1 MAFGSLRELYYKN
14 HKTDVMKRLPQINF
28 KRLIKKEAC
37 SILND
42 IIKATDASISIQ
54 DRDYRILIGD
64 DDHRL
69 LGGYP
74 IEVSGEVIGWVSG
87 GDKAPSVAAL
97 LNYLADKEL
106 EKKILGREALD
117 KYKEINLLYNISE
130 KIATSLDLEE
140 VARLIIDEARRS
152 ITATGASVMLL
163 NEQTERLEIVSAFG
177 KQYAEKANLRTGDGI
192 AGNVILYGNAEIVN
206 DVLADPRYIDRKNGI
221 RSMICAPLKTKDR
234 SIGVINM
241 SSDEPVFYKAAD
253 LKLLTTLASQAA
265 SAIENAIL
273 HKKKL
278 NEERIKSNLE
288 RYVASQIVDIILDA
302 KGDISLDSE
311 MRNIAILF
319 SDIRGFTSTCENLAP
334 KKIVKHLNE
343 YFTQM
348 VEVIFNN
355 KGTVNKFV
363 GDMIVALF
371 GAPAYLSNN
380 EKQAVQAAIEMQKCI
395 RSKSNSWIKDHFN
408 TGIGINSG
416 DVVVGNIGS
425 PQHMD
430 YTAIGDEVNVASRIQ
445 SIAKGGQILVSRN
458 IYESTTD
465 YFQFRSIGSIKVK
478 GKKRSVELFE
488 VLY

>member
-1 MAFGSLRELYYKN
+1 
-14 HKTDVMKRLPQINF
+14 V
-28 KRLIKKEAC
+28 
-37 SILND
+37 
-42 IIKATDASISIQ
+42 
-54 DRDYRILIGD
+54 
-64 DDHRL
+64 
-69 LGGYP
+69 
-74 IEVSGEVIGWVSG
+74 
-87 GDKAPSVAAL
+87 
-97 LNYLADKEL
+97 
-106 EKKILGREALD
+106 
-117 KYKEINLLYNISE
+117 INLSSE
-130 KIATSLDLEE
+130 
-140 VARLIIDEARRS
+140 
-152 ITATGASVMLL
+152 
-163 NEQTERLEIVSAFG
+163 
-177 KQYAEKANLRTGDGI
+177 
-192 AGNVILYGNAEIVN
+192 
-206 DVLADPRYIDRKNGI
+206 
-221 RSMICAPLKTKDR
+221 
-234 SIGVINM
+234 
-241 SSDEPVFYKAAD
+241 EPVFYRAAD

-265 SAIENAIL
+265 SVIENAIL

-288 RYVASQIVDIILDA
+288 RYVASQIVDIILDS

-334 KKIVKHLNE
+334 KKIVKYLNE

-348 VEVIFNN
+348 VEVIFDN

-371 GAPAYLSNN
+371 GAPATLSNN
-380 EKQAVQAAIEMQKCI
+380 EKQAVQAAIEMQKHL
-395 RSKSNSWIKDHFN
+395 RSTPNSWIRDHFN

-458 IYESTTD
+458 IYNSTTD
-465 YFQFRSIGSIKVK
+465 CFQFRSIGSLRVK
-478 GKKRSVELFE
+478 GKKRSIEIFE

>member
-1 MAFGSLRELYYKN
+1 MR
-14 HKTDVMKRLPQINF
+14 KTDGIKQMPAITL
-28 KRLIKKEAC
+28 KRLIKKGAY
-37 SILND
+37 SVLND
-42 IIKATDASISIQ
+42 IIKATGATITIQ
-54 DRDYRILIGD
+54 DRDYRILMGD
-64 DDHRL
+64 DDKRL

-74 IEVSGEVIGWVSG
+74 VELSGEVIGWVSG
-87 GDKAPSVAAL
+87 GDKASTVATL
-97 LNYLADKEL
+97 LTYLADKEL
-106 EKKILGREALD
+106 ERKTLGREALD

-130 KIATSLDLEE
+130 KIAASLDLKE
-140 VARLIIDEARRS
+140 VARLIIEEARRS

-163 NEQTERLEIVSAFG
+163 NEQTKRLEIVSAFG
-177 KQYAEKANLRTGDGI
+177 KQYAEKANLTAGDGI
-192 AGNVILYGNAEIVN
+192 AGNVLLHGNAEIVN
-206 DVLADPRYIDRKNGI
+206 DVHSDPRYIDGTNGI
-221 RSMICAPLKTKDR
+221 KSMICAPLKTKNR

-253 LKLLTTLASQAA
+253 LKLLTILASQAA

-278 NEERIKSNLE
+278 KEERIKSNLE
-288 RYVASQIVDIILDA
+288 RYVASQIVDIIMED

-319 SDIRGFTSTCENLAP
+319 SDIRGFTSTCEDLAP
-334 KKIVKHLNE
+334 KDVVGYLND

-348 VEVIFNN
+348 VDVIFAQD
-355 KGTVNKFV
+355 GTVNKFV

-395 RSKSNSWIKDHFN
+395 KSTPDSWIGNHFD

-430 YTAIGDEVNVASRIQ
+430 YTAIGDEVNVASRLQ
-445 SIAKGGQILVSRN
+445 SIAKGGQVLVSRSV
-458 IYESTTD
+458 YDSTMD
-465 YFQFRSIGSIKVK
+465 FFEFRSMGSIKVK
-478 GKKRSVELFE
+478 GKKRAIELFE
-488 VLY
+488 VIY

>member
-1 MAFGSLRELYYKN
+1 MKEIPTISL
-14 HKTDVMKRLPQINF
+14 
-28 KRLIKKEAC
+28 KRLIQKRAG
-37 SILND
+37 SILSE

-54 DRDYRILIGD
+54 DRDYRVLIGD
-64 DDHRL
+64 DHQGL

-74 IEVSGEVIGWVSG
+74 VEVSGEVIGWVSG
-87 GDKAPSVAAL
+87 GDKAASVAAL
-97 LNYLADKEL
+97 LTYLSDREL
-106 EKKILGREALD
+106 EKKTLGLEALE

-140 VARLIIDEARRS
+140 VGRLIIEEAKRS
-152 ITATGASVMLL
+152 ITATGASIMLL
-163 NEQTERLEIVSAFG
+163 DEETERLEIISSFG
-177 KQYAEKANLRTGDGI
+177 KQYSEKTDLRTGYGI
-192 AGNVILYGNAEIVN
+192 AGNVIIHGNAEIVN

-221 RSMICAPLKTKDR
+221 QSMICAPLKTKGR
-234 SIGVINM
+234 SIGVINL
-241 SSDEPVFYKAAD
+241 SSEEPVFYRAAD

-265 SAIENAIL
+265 SVIENAIL

-288 RYVASQIVDIILDA
+288 RYVASQIVDIILDS

-311 MRNIAILF
+311 IRNIAILF

-334 KKIVKHLNE
+334 KKIVKYLNE

-348 VEVIFNN
+348 VEVIFDN

-371 GAPAYLSNN
+371 GAPATLSNN
-380 EKQAVQAAIEMQKCI
+380 EKQAVQAAIEMQKHL
-395 RSKSNSWIKDHFN
+395 RSTPNSWIRDHFN

-425 PQHMD
+425 PRHMD

-458 IYESTTD
+458 IYNSTTD
-465 YFQFRSIGSIKVK
+465 CFQFRSIGSLRVK
-478 GKKRSVELFE
+478 GKKRSIEIFE

>member
-1 MAFGSLRELYYKN
+1 M
-14 HKTDVMKRLPQINF
+14 HKIDTMKQTQSIDL
-28 KRLIKKEAC
+28 KRLIDKGAC
-37 SILND
+37 SILKD
-42 IIKATDASISIQ
+42 IIEATNASLSIQ
-54 DRDYRILIGD
+54 DRDYKILMGD
-64 DDHRL
+64 GDYSL

-74 IEVSGEVIGWVSG
+74 VVVAGEVIGWVSG
-87 GDKAPSVAAL
+87 DEKAPSVAAL
-97 LNYLADKEL
+97 LSYLADKEL
-106 EKKILGREALD
+106 EKKLLGREVLD

-130 KIATSLDLEE
+130 KIATSLELEE
-140 VARLIIDEARRS
+140 VARLIIEEARKS
-152 ITATGASVMLL
+152 IRATGASVMLL
-163 NEQTERLEIVSAFG
+163 NERTERLEIISAFG
-177 KQYAEKANLRTGDGI
+177 KQYSKKVHLRTGDGI
-192 AGNVILYGNAEIVN
+192 AGNVILHGNAEIVN
-206 DVLADPRYIDRKNGI
+206 DVLADPRYIDRKKSI
-221 RSMICAPLKTKDR
+221 KSMICAPLKTKDH
-234 SIGVINM
+234 SIGVINL
-241 SSDEPVFYKAAD
+241 SSEEPIFYRAAD

-273 HKKKL
+273 HRKRL
-278 NEERIKSNLE
+278 DEERIKTNLE
-288 RYVASQIVDIILDA
+288 RYVASQIVDIILDSQ
-302 KGDISLDSE
+302 GDISLDSE

-334 KKIVKHLNE
+334 KKVVGYLNE

-348 VEVIFNN
+348 VELIFDN

-371 GAPAYLSNN
+371 GAPAHLGNN
-380 EKQAVQAAIEMQKCI
+380 EKQAVQAAIAMQKHL
-395 RSKSNSWIKDHFN
+395 KSTPNSWIKDHFN

-458 IYESTTD
+458 ICDSTTD
-465 YFQFRSIGSIKVK
+465 YFQYKSIGRLRVK
-478 GKKRSVELFE
+478 GKKRAIEIFE

>member
-1 MAFGSLRELYYKN
+1 MPPLSL
-14 HKTDVMKRLPQINF
+14 
-28 KRLIKKEAC
+28 KRLIKKGVGN
-37 SILND
+37 ILND
-42 IIKATDASISIQ
+42 IIRVTDAPITIQ
-54 DRDYRILIGD
+54 DRDYGILIGNGD
-64 DDHRL
+64 QKL

-74 IEVSGEVIGWVSG
+74 VEVSGEVIGWVNG

-97 LNYLADKEL
+97 LTYLADREL
-106 EKKILGREALD
+106 EKKTLGREALD

-140 VARLIIDEARRS
+140 VSRLIIEEARRS

-163 NEQTERLEIVSAFG
+163 DEQTERLEIVSAFG
-177 KQYAEKANLRTGDGI
+177 RQYSEKADMGPGDGI
-192 AGNVILYGNAEIVN
+192 AGNVILHGNAEIVN

-234 SIGVINM
+234 SIGVINL
-241 SSDEPVFYKAAD
+241 SSDDPVFYKAAD

-278 NEERIKSNLE
+278 SEERIKSNLE

-302 KGDISLDSE
+302 EGDISLDSE

-334 KKIVKHLNE
+334 EEIVKYLNE

-380 EKQAVQAAIEMQKCI
+380 EVQAVRAAVEMQKRI
-395 RSKSNSWIKDHFN
+395 GSTPNSWIRDHFN

-445 SIAKGGQILVSRN
+445 AIAKGGQILVSRN
-458 IYESTTD
+458 IYNSTAD
-465 YFQFRSIGSIKVK
+465 CFQFRSIGSIKVK

-488 VLY
+488 VVY

>member
-1 MAFGSLRELYYKN
+1 
-14 HKTDVMKRLPQINF
+14 MKRKPPINL
-28 KRLIKKEAC
+28 KRLFEKGAY
-37 SILND
+37 SLLSNV
-42 IIKATDASISIQ
+42 IKAIDASLSIQ

-64 DDHRL
+64 NDQGL

-87 GDKAPSVAAL
+87 GDKAPSVADL
-97 LNYLADKEL
+97 LTYLADKEL
-106 EKKILGREALD
+106 EKKTLARETLE

-130 KIATSLDLEE
+130 KISAKLDLEE
-140 VARLIIDEARRS
+140 VARLIIEEARRS

-163 NEQTERLEIVSAFG
+163 DEQTEKLEIISAFG
-177 KQYAEKANLRTGDGI
+177 KQYSEKTDLKTGDGI
-192 AGNVILYGNAEIVN
+192 AGNIILRGNAEIVN
-206 DVLADPRYIDRKNGI
+206 DVLTDPRYIDRKNGI

-234 SIGVINM
+234 SIGVISL
-241 SSDEPVFYKAAD
+241 SSDEPVFYKASD

-278 NEERIKSNLE
+278 EEERIKSNLE

-319 SDIRGFTSTCENLAP
+319 SDIRGFTSTCESLAP
-334 KKIVKHLNE
+334 KEVVKYLNE

-371 GAPAYLSNN
+371 GAPNHLSNN
-380 EKQAVQAAIEMQKCI
+380 EEHAVQAAIAMQKCI
-395 RSKSNSWIKDHFN
+395 KSTPNSWVRDHFD

-458 IYESTTD
+458 IYNSTND
-465 YFQFRSIGSIKVK
+465 YFEFRSIGSIKVK
-478 GKKRSVELFE
+478 GKKKSVELFE